1 MILIAIPL
9 FLLLV
14 FAITYIPL
22 VKMSYDLVDY
32 GDLNSIY
39 GG

>member
-9 FLLLV
+9 FLLVV
-14 FAITYIPL
+14 FSITYIPL
-22 VKMSYDLVDY
+22 VKKSYDQVDY
-32 GDLNSIY
+32 GDFNSIY